1 VIGVFAYLARRTA
14 YNRLS
19 RQLRQ
24 LRSPRYLAALV
35 FGLAYLWIVAVEQ
48 RPQPAPAAVVGARW
62 VELLGAFGV
71 VGAVLW
77 GWIFGVE
84 RRVLSFTPAE
94 VTFLFSGPVPRR
106 GLVQYKLL
114 RNQLLI
120 LFNSLLWTLILA
132 RERFGAS
139 PWLRA
144 LSIWVLL
151 TTISFH
157 RLGASFV
164 RTSLLEHGRIALRH
178 RLVSLV
184 VLGAGV
190 IAIVWSVQDA
200 LPALASGWAAGP
212 TTFLDAL
219 AEAAAE
225 PLPRTV
231 LAPFRA
237 LVRPLTAHSFAEWV
251 RAMGPALVLLA
262 LHYIWVIRADTAF
275 EEAAAEASLL
285 RARQVSARGGAAGLP
300 NLAHRRLPPLFRLAP
315 LGWRGG
321 ALLWKNLLAVVRTR
335 RARNMALAFVV
346 GAVAA
351 AAASFQGDS
360 TVAEIAGWLATTWAA
375 LSLVIGPQW
384 IRNDLRSDL
393 LKLDLLRSY
402 PLPGRSIVAA
412 ETAASTL
419 VLTCMQV
426 GLLLIAYI
434 AFIGVPDLDPPLDL
448 RTAILAA
455 AVVCLPGINFLGMLI
470 HNGTALLF
478 PAWVHLGS
486 NRPGGVEALGQ
497 NMLMIVAYAALLAIA
512 LVTPAAI
519 AAGVGILLEGSL
531 GWWAAVPASLVL
543 LVGIAAES
551 VVLVRRLGRVFER
564 MEPMAGVMT

>member
-1 VIGVFAYLARRTA
+1 VIRVFAYLARRTA
-14 YNRLS
+14 YNRVS

-35 FGLAYLWIVAVEQ
+35 FGLAYLWVVAVEQ

-178 RLVSLV
+178 RVVSLV
-184 VLGAGV
+184 ALGAGV

-200 LPALASGWAAGP
+200 LPSLASGWAVGP

-225 PLPRTV
+225 PLPRLV

-237 LVRPLTAHSFAEWV
+237 LIRPLAAHSFAEWV

-275 EEAAAEASLL
+275 EEAAAETSLL
-285 RARQVSARGGAAGLP
+285 RARQVSARGRGAGLP
-300 NLAHRRLPPLFRLAP
+300 NLAHRRLPPFFRLEP

-335 RARNMALAFVV
+335 RARNMALAFAV
-346 GAVAA
+346 GGVAA
-351 AAASFQGDS
+351 AALSFQGDG

-402 PLPGRSIVAA
+402 PLPGRSVVAA
-412 ETAASTL
+412 ETASSTV
-419 VLTCMQV
+419 VLTCMQL

-448 RTAILAA
+448 RTAVLAA

-519 AAGVGILLEGSL
+519 AAGLGILLEGSL
-531 GWWAAVPASLVL
+531 GWWAAAPASLVL

-564 MEPMAGVMT
+564 MEPVAGMMA